1 VLAVAADARPREP
14 VRASVAED
22 QFQEFQW
29 VTPWFRLFQ

>member
-1 VLAVAADARPREP
+1 